1 MLLLSDYITLF
12 KLYRKTENQKARVV
26 MLSIIHN
33 RYREQW
39 EIMLDAYNSYRKRI
53 VKKQTENLGYASP
66 DAVKAMQEFNA
77 LFELDK
83 DVAKSKTLQALYVNA
98 HSNQRQKIKHVLQD
112 MYKFTAD
119 DFAKLDKQATNDASL
134 LRVTPVFITKEENP
148 LYVTLRPYKENTLA
162 VVAGT
167 INAIFKRTGLAD
179 VLPDFST
186 ATESV
191 KDSINNAIKKLQEK
205 LGLPVTGELNC
216 KTMANLFV
224 NLTPLDPVKK
234 TLENLLLSRCKF
246 TEKQIEELSKKKPI
260 GTNLIKTDIE
270 PPDETTIIEVKEP
283 APEKEKESLWRSWYW
298 WIIGVILVTIGIKK
312 LNEKEEKENG
322 TKRKGKKSV
331 GKAKSPSPKK

>member
-12 KLYRKTENQKARVV
+12 KLYRKTQNQKARVV

-66 DAVKAMQEFNA
+66 EAVKAMQNFNA
-77 LFELDK
+77 LFGLDK
-83 DVAKSKTLQALYVNA
+83 DVAKSKTLQALYINA
-98 HSNQRQKIKHVLQD
+98 RSNQRKKIKHVLQD

-119 DFAKLDKQATNDASL
+119 DFLKLDKQATNDASL
-134 LRVTPVFITKEENP
+134 LRVSPNFIEKKENP
-148 LYVTLRPYKENTLA
+148 LYVTLRPYQENTLA
-162 VVAGT
+162 VIAGT
-167 INAIFKRTGLAD
+167 INAIFKRTGLSD

-191 KDSINNAIKKLQEK
+191 KDSINDAIKKLQEK
-205 LGLPVTGELNC
+205 LGLPITGELNC

-234 TLENLLLSRCKF
+234 TLENLLLSSCKF
-246 TEKQIEELSKKKPI
+246 TKEQIEELSKKKPTS
-260 GTNLIKTDIE
+260 TNLIKTDIE
-270 PPDETTIIEVKEP
+270 PPDETTIIDVQEP
-283 APEKEKESLWRSWYW
+283 EAKKEKESLWRSWYW
-298 WIIGVILVTIGIKK
+298 WIIGVILVAIGIKK
-312 LNEKEEKENG
+312 LNKNG
-322 TKRKGKKSV
+322 DKKN
-331 GKAKSPSPKK
+331 GNKKKHNKSKT